1 VVTLLHCLDSG
12 QSGVWPLGICWHP
25 LELQSE
31 HSPMMDIVMV
41 ALAVGFFALSIAYVY
56 ACEQL

>member
-1 VVTLLHCLDSG
+1 MQVKEASRRQAFTG
-12 QSGVWPLGICWHP
+12 T
-25 LELQSE
+25 LQSFVW
-31 HSPMMDIVMV
+31 SIPMMDVLMV